1 MKHCKQPGRGLTRYA
16 CSQLTSADTRTTC
29 LLTTCISMP
38 ALSAHITHVHLQ
50 AFQGLSF
57 AIPSSLPPPKDF
69 GSIYSTLLP
78 GATAK
83 LEPPEG
89 QTVLDGLEVRVA
101 FSGVWKDTLT
111 ELSGGQRY
119 VCRHLPKQTCLRFL
133 KLECVG

>member
-1 MKHCKQPGRGLTRYA
+1 MNHANTQHMRHTFSHLECYGLVC
-16 CSQLTSADTRTTC
+16 CSPC
-29 LLTTCISMP
+29 
-38 ALSAHITHVHLQ
+38 
-50 AFQGLSF
+50 SF
-57 AIPSSLPPPKDF
+57 PSLKDF

-119 VCRHLPKQTCLRFL
+119 VRRCATNAHEVLL
-133 KLECVG
+133 

>member
-1 MKHCKQPGRGLTRYA
+1 MLTHPMHVSHMYVHTQAPNAFCGLVK
-16 CSQLTSADTRTTC
+16 L
-29 LLTTCISMP
+29 
-38 ALSAHITHVHLQ
+38 
-50 AFQGLSF
+50 
-57 AIPSSLPPPKDF
+57 SSLPPLKDF

-111 ELSGGQRY
+111 ELSGGQR
-119 VCRHLPKQTCLRFL
+119 
-133 KLECVG
+133 